1 MSIFVSVAAYRD
13 PELVPTVLDCLAKAR
28 HPDDLRIVVNWQHL
42 GDEDVSA
49 IRDDP
54 RVTLIEFDARES
66 RGACWARAEV
76 MRHYRAADWF
86 LQIDSHTRFAQD
98 WDVRCVAAARAT
110 GAEKPIISGYPPMYE
125 PDTEFTGAGEPTRII
140 MKDWTED
147 GVPTFN
153 QSVVP
158 DWQTLGRPFRARF
171 LAAGFLFAPGS
182 FPLEVPYDP
191 TIYFHGEEITLSV
204 RAFTWGY
211 DLFHPTE
218 VLAWHFYIR
227 QDRPRHWDDHGD
239 AVTSGKHW
247 WARERAS
254 RRRVGNMLRYPSV
267 GRLGMGPVRTV
278 AEYSEYAGLDFAHRT
293 ATPEALEGAEPV
305 LLQGTEQA
313 HPPELVHL

>member
-1 MSIFVSVAAYRD
+1 MTIFVSVAAYRD

-54 RVTLIEFDARES
+54 RVELLDFDARES

-76 MRHYRAADWF
+76 MRHYRKADWF
-86 LQIDSHTRFAQD
+86 LQVDSHTRFAQD

-110 GAEKPIISGYPPMYE
+110 GAAKPIISGYPPMYE
-125 PDTEFTGAGEPTRII
+125 PDTEFTGAGVPTRII

-153 QSVVP
+153 QDVVP
-158 DWQTLGRPFRARF
+158 GWETLDRPVRARF
-171 LAAGFLFAPGS
+171 LAAGFLFAPGT

-239 AVTSGKHW
+239 AEAGRHW
-247 WARERAS
+247 FARERAS
-254 RRRVGNMLRYPSV
+254 RRRVATMLRYPSV
-267 GRLGMGPVRTV
+267 GRLGMGPIRSV
-278 AEYSEYAGLDFAHRT
+278 AQYSEYAGVDFLART
-293 ATPEALEGAEPV
+293 ATPEALTGTEPV
-305 LLQGTEQA
+305 VRAGTEQA
-313 HPPELVHL
+313 HRPELVHL